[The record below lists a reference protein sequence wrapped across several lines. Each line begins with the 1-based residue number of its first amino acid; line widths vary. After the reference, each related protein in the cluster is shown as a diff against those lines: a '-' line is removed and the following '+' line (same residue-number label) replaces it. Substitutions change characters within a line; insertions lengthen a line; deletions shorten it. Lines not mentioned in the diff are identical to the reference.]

1 MIGHEQF
8 TIHHGDAYAILRTL
22 PSDSVDAV
30 ITDPPYSSGGVT
42 LSAKQADSSA
52 KYQNSGTA
60 RAYPPMLGDGKDQRS
75 FTAWVMLW
83 LGECRR
89 IARDGAAL
97 LLFTDWR
104 QLPSMTDALQGAG
117 WLWLGIVPWNKRSA
131 RPQIGKFRQ
140 QCEYVL
146 FASKGKFTPASRMCF
161 PGLYD
166 YPVVASQ
173 KVHLTGK
180 PVDLLKAL
188 MAVTPDGC
196 LLLDPFIGGGTTA
209 VAALL
214 TGRRCIGV
222 ELSPEYAAIA
232 SERCRSTLEFL
243 ESQTDCREQQTR
255 SSHAARG
262 EPVQRSG
269 SL

>member
-1 MIGHEQF
+1 MTKHDAYI
-8 TIHHGDAYAILRTL
+8 IHQGDAYTFLRTL
-22 PSDSVDAV
+22 PDGYVDAV

-42 LSAKQADSSA
+42 LSARQAESAA
-52 KYQNSGTA
+52 KYQQSGTVK
-60 RAYPPMLGDGKDQRS
+60 RYPAMLGDGKDQRS
-75 FTAWVMLW
+75 FTAWCMLW

-131 RPQIGKFRQ
+131 RPQMGKFRQ
-140 QCEYVL
+140 QCEYIL
-146 FASKGKFTPASRMCF
+146 FASKGKFTPASRACL

-166 YPVVASQ
+166 YAVVARQ
-173 KVHLTGK
+173 KVHITGK
-180 PVDLLKAL
+180 PVELLKAL
-188 MAVTPDGC
+188 MAITPDGC
-196 LLLDPFIGGGTTA
+196 LVLDPFLGGGTTA
-209 VAALL
+209 VAALE

-232 SERCRSTLEFL
+232 TDRCLATLECL
-243 ESQTDCREQQTR
+243 ERRPDCPEQRVR
-255 SSHAARG
+255 SNHAARG

-269 SL
+269 PL